1 MGYEE
6 KSTGERESI
15 SIVYTCPVC
24 KKGIKRHVY
33 EGYSCCPYCGTPF
46 KKGERPGPEILHYA
60 TDEEYRKTREDIE
73 ILREKWEKS
82 GRYINIEILE
92 TIKPKGFAIYGLKKV
107 RPYRI

>member
-6 KSTGERESI
+6 KSAGERERI

-24 KKGIKRHVY
+24 KKGIKKHVY

-46 KKGERPGPEILHYA
+46 RKGERPGPETSRYVEDH
-60 TDEEYRKTREDIE
+60 EFRKTREE
-73 ILREKWEKS
+73 TELLKEQWEKS
-82 GRYINIEILE
+82 GRYIDIEVIE
-92 TIKPKGFAIYGLKKV
+92 TTTPKGFTIHGLKKV

>member
-6 KSTGERESI
+6 KSTGERESV
-15 SIVYTCPVC
+15 SIVYTCPGC

-46 KKGERPGPEILHYA
+46 EKGERPCPETSRYVE
-60 TDEEYRKTREDIE
+60 DQEYRKTQEEIE
-73 ILREKWEKS
+73 IIKEKWEKS
-82 GRYINIEILE
+82 GRYVRIKIIE
-92 TIKPKGFAIYGLKKV
+92 TTSPKGFAIYGLKKV